1 MDEGQRSFLPWN
13 FPCCPLLAH
22 VITERAG
29 TEPWH
34 AGCEGLLKWKR
45 LSPETAERLSGCD
58 GGPISNPPLGDS
70 YGGTL

>member
-13 FPCCPLLAH
+13 FPCCPLPAQ
-22 VITERAG
+22 VTTERAE

-34 AGCEGLLKWKR
+34 AGCEGLLKGKR
-45 LSPETAERLSGCD
+45 LSSETAEGLSGWD
-58 GGPISNPPLGDS
+58 RGPISNPPLGDS